1 MSDDDLDRATASYR
15 LLRIHPLR
23 REASSDGPGSLAWVW
38 ALGLIAV
45 LVLVIGRRRWRRMR
59 RD

>member
-1 MSDDDLDRATASYR
+1 MSDEALERATSTYR

-38 ALGLIAV
+38 AVGLLAV
-45 LVLVIGRRRWRRMR
+45 VALVARRATR
-59 RD
+59 